1 MTYIDLLISG
11 ILAFIM
17 VSVGLS
23 LTERDFA
30 LTFKRPRAYF
40 TGVFAQMVLLP
51 MLAFGVANVSGL
63 PPEFQV
69 GILILAA
76 CPGGMTSSFLS
87 YLLGAN
93 AALSV
98 SLVTTNS
105 FIALVSVPLIV
116 NGSLLWFMGQDTH
129 LVLPFWD
136 TVWQIFSI
144 TILPVVAG
152 VLLRRKLPEF
162 SRRVE
167 NPLKWITLALLA
179 ALFAIKFFAGED
191 QGGSGITVAEI
202 LKLLPYSFAV
212 NVLGLTVGYLAARS
226 QGLSV
231 KNRITIGIEVGIQNT
246 NLAFL
251 IAGTLI
257 GNEAMLKPALVYA
270 MFSFFTALVYGLV
283 QKPDALGQF
292 TGRQNRAELGSKG

>member
-30 LTFKRPRAYF
+30 TTFRRPRAYF
-40 TGVFAQMVLLP
+40 TGVFSQMVMLP
-51 MLAFGVANVSGL
+51 LLAFGVAYFSGL

-69 GILILAA
+69 GILILAS

-98 SLVTTNS
+98 SLVATNS
-105 FIALVSVPLIV
+105 FIALISVPLIV
-116 NGSLLWFMGQDTH
+116 NGALLFFMGQDTH
-129 LVLPFWD
+129 LTLPFWD
-136 TVWQIFSI
+136 TVLQIFSI

-152 VLLRRKLPEF
+152 VLIRHKLPEF
-162 SRRVE
+162 AKRVE
-167 NPLKWITLALLA
+167 NPLKWITLVLLA
-179 ALFAIKFFAGED
+179 TLFAIKFFAGED
-191 QGGSGITVAEI
+191 QGGSGITLSEI
-202 LKLLPYSFAV
+202 LTLLPFSLAV
-212 NVLGLTVGYLAARS
+212 NILGLAAGYFAARS
-226 QGLSV
+226 QRLIV

-270 MFSFFTALVYGLV
+270 MFSFFTALGYGLI
-283 QKPDALGQF
+283 QKPEAISQF
-292 TGRQNRAELGSKG
+292 IGKRSKPSEV

>member
-1 MTYIDLLISG
+1 MAYIDLLISG

-23 LTERDFA
+23 LTERDFVA
-30 LTFKRPRAYF
+30 TFRRPRAYF
-40 TGVFAQMVLLP
+40 TGVFAQMIMLP
-51 MLAFGVANVSGL
+51 LLAFGVANVSGL
-63 PPEFQV
+63 RPEFQV
-69 GILILAA
+69 GILLLAS

-98 SLVTTNS
+98 SLVVTNS
-105 FIALVSVPLIV
+105 FIALFSVPLIV
-116 NGSLLWFMGQDTH
+116 NGALLFFMGQDTH

-136 TVWQIFSI
+136 TVWQIFSVA
-144 TILPVVAG
+144 ILPVFVG
-152 VLLRRKLPEF
+152 VLLRHKLPKF
-162 SRRVE
+162 AQRVE

-179 ALFAIKFFAGED
+179 TLFAIKFFAGED
-191 QGGSGITVAEI
+191 QGGSGITVSEI
-202 LKLLPYSFAV
+202 LTLLPYSLAV
-212 NVLGLTVGYLAARS
+212 NLLGLAAGYLASRS
-226 QGLSV
+226 QGLSI

-270 MFSFFTALVYGLV
+270 MFSFFTALGYGLI
-283 QKPDALGQF
+283 QKPEAISQF
-292 TGRQNRAELGSKG
+292 MGKRNKTSQV

>member
-1 MTYIDLLISG
+1 MSYIDLLISG

-17 VSVGLS
+17 ISVGLS
-23 LTERDFA
+23 LTERDFIV
-30 LTFKRPRAYF
+30 TFKRPRAYF
-40 TGVFAQMVLLP
+40 TGIFAQMIMLP
-51 MLAFGVANVSGL
+51 LLAFCVANISGL
-63 PPEFQV
+63 RPEFQV
-69 GILILAA
+69 GILILAS

-98 SLVTTNS
+98 SLVATNS
-105 FIALVSVPLIV
+105 FIALISLPLIV
-116 NGSLLWFMGQDTH
+116 NASLLWFMGESTH
-129 LVLPFWD
+129 LTLPFWD

-144 TILPVVAG
+144 AILPVFAG
-152 VLLRRKLPEF
+152 VFLRHRFPKF
-162 SRRVE
+162 AQQVE
-167 NPLKWITLALLA
+167 NPLKWITLTLLA

-191 QGGSGITVAEI
+191 QGGSGITGSEI
-202 LKLLPYSFAV
+202 LNLLPYSLTV
-212 NVLGLTVGYLAARS
+212 NVLGLTAGYLAARS

-270 MFSFFTALVYGLV
+270 MFSFFTALIYGLI
-283 QKPDALGQF
+283 QKPDAIRQF
-292 TGRQNRAELGSKG
+292 AGRRDRAALDK

>member
-1 MTYIDLLISG
+1 MSYIDLLISG

-30 LTFKRPRAYF
+30 LTFRRPRAYF
-40 TGVFAQMVLLP
+40 TGVFAQMVMLP
-51 MLAFGVANVSGL
+51 ALAFAVAYASGL

-69 GILILAA
+69 GILILAS

-98 SLVTTNS
+98 SLVVTNS

-116 NGSLLWFMGQDTH
+116 NGALLFFMGQGTH
-129 LVLPFWD
+129 LTLPFWD
-136 TVWQIFSI
+136 TVLQIFSI
-144 TILPVVAG
+144 TILPVVIG
-152 VLLRRKLPEF
+152 VLIRHKLPDF
-162 SRRVE
+162 AQRVQI
-167 NPLKWITLALLA
+167 PLKWITLALLA

-191 QGGSGITVAEI
+191 QGGSGITISEI
-202 LKLLPYSFAV
+202 FTLLPYSLAV
-212 NVLGLTVGYLAARS
+212 NVLGLAAGYLAARS
-226 QGLSV
+226 QGLAV

-270 MFSFFTALVYGLV
+270 MFSFFTAMGYGFA
-283 QKPDALGQF
+283 QKPDAISQF
-292 TGRQNRAELGSKG
+292 FSRRSKPELEK

>member
-1 MTYIDLLISG
+1 MAYIDLLISG

-23 LTERDFA
+23 LTTRDFA
-30 LTFKRPRAYF
+30 INFRRPRAYF

-51 MLAFGVANVSGL
+51 SLAFLVANLSGL
-63 PPEFQV
+63 RPEFQV
-69 GILILAA
+69 GILILAS

-98 SLVTTNS
+98 TLVVTNS
-105 FIALVSVPLIV
+105 FIALLSVPLIV
-116 NGSLLWFMGQDTH
+116 NGGLMWFMGQDTH

-136 TVWQIFSI
+136 TVLQIFSI
-144 TILPVVAG
+144 TIVPVFIG
-152 VLLRRKLPEF
+152 VLLRHKLPNF
-162 SRRVE
+162 SKTVE
-167 NPLKWITLALLA
+167 APLKWITLALLA
-179 ALFAIKFFAGED
+179 SLFAIKFFAGED
-191 QGGSGITVAEI
+191 QGGSGITFAEI
-202 LKLLPYSFAV
+202 IEMLPWSVAV
-212 NVLGLTVGYLAARS
+212 NLLALGAGYLAARS

-270 MFSFFTALVYGLV
+270 MFSFFTALAYGLIL
-283 QKPDALGQF
+283 KPVAIRQF
-292 TGRQNRAELGSKG
+292 FNRK

>member
-1 MTYIDLLISG
+1 MTFIDLLISS

-30 LTFKRPRAYF
+30 VNFRRPRAYF
-40 TGVFAQMVLLP
+40 SGVFTQMLILP
-51 MLAFGVANVSGL
+51 LLAFGVANISGL

-69 GILILAA
+69 GILILAS

-98 SLVTTNS
+98 TLVVTNS
-105 FIALVSVPLIV
+105 FIALVTVPLIV
-116 NGSLLWFMGQDTH
+116 NGALLWFMGQDTH
-129 LVLPFWD
+129 LTLPFWD
-136 TVWQIFSI
+136 TVLQIFSI
-144 TILPVVAG
+144 TIVPVFAG
-152 VLLRRKLPEF
+152 VLLRRKFPDFAE
-162 SRRVE
+162 RVQ
-167 NPLKWITLALLA
+167 NPFKWITLTLLA
-179 ALFAIKFFAGED
+179 LLFAIKFFAGEN
-191 QGGSGITVAEI
+191 QGGSGITTADILEI
-202 LKLLPYSFAV
+202 LPYSVLV
-212 NVLGLTVGYLAARS
+212 NLLGLSAGYLVARL
-226 QGLSV
+226 QGFSV

-251 IAGTLI
+251 IAGSLI

-270 MFSFFTALVYGLV
+270 MFSFFTALGYGLV
-283 QKPDALGQF
+283 QKPGAISQF
-292 TGRQNRAELGSKG
+292 TGRQRDKRIQ

>member
-1 MTYIDLLISG
+1 MSFIDLLISG

-23 LTERDFA
+23 LTERDFVV
-30 LTFKRPRAYF
+30 TFRRPRAYF
-40 TGVFAQMVLLP
+40 TGVFAQMVMLP
-51 MLAFGVANVSGL
+51 LLAFGVAGVSGL
-63 PPEFQV
+63 RPEFQV
-69 GILILAA
+69 GILILAS

-98 SLVTTNS
+98 SLVATNS

-116 NGSLLWFMGQDTH
+116 NGALLFFMGQDTH
-129 LVLPFWD
+129 LALPFWD
-136 TVWQIFSI
+136 TVLQIFSI
-144 TILPVVAG
+144 TILPVVLG
-152 VLLRRKLPEF
+152 VLIRHKLPKF
-162 SRRVE
+162 AQRVE

-191 QGGSGITVAEI
+191 QGGSGITGSEI
-202 LKLLPYSFAV
+202 LELLPYSLAV
-212 NVLGLTVGYLAARS
+212 NVLGLAVGYLAARS

-270 MFSFFTALVYGLV
+270 MFSFFTALGYGLV
-283 QKPDALGQF
+283 QKPGAF
-292 TGRQNRAELGSKG
+292 NKFIGRGNKPARTSE

>member
-1 MTYIDLLISG
+1 MSYIDLLISG

-30 LTFKRPRAYF
+30 LTFRRPRAYF
-40 TGVFAQMVLLP
+40 TGVFAQMVMLP
-51 MLAFGVANVSGL
+51 LLAFGVASISGL
-63 PPEFQV
+63 RPEFQV
-69 GILILAA
+69 GILILAS

-98 SLVTTNS
+98 SLVVTNS
-105 FIALVSVPLIV
+105 FIALISVPLIV
-116 NGSLLWFMGQDTH
+116 NGALLFFMGQDTH
-129 LVLPFWD
+129 LTLPFWD
-136 TVWQIFSI
+136 TVLQIFSI
-144 TILPVVAG
+144 TILPVVVG
-152 VLLRRKLPEF
+152 VLLRHKLPDF
-162 SRRVE
+162 AQRVQI
-167 NPLKWITLALLA
+167 PLKWITLALLA
-179 ALFAIKFFAGED
+179 TLFAIKFFAGED
-191 QGGSGITVAEI
+191 QGGSGITVSEI
-202 LKLLPYSFAV
+202 LTLLPYSLAV
-212 NVLGLTVGYLAARS
+212 NLLGLAAGYFAARS

-270 MFSFFTALVYGLV
+270 MFSFFTALGYGFA
-283 QKPDALGQF
+283 QKPDAISQF
-292 TGRQNRAELGSKG
+292 FGRRRKPELENK